1 MRVPLKWLSEYV
13 ACNWPAERIAER
25 LTLAGIEVG
34 SVERVGESWEGVDVG
49 LVVDVQPH
57 PNADRLRL
65 VTVDIGSTTSTV
77 VCGAPNVAVGQKV
90 AFAGVGAHLVD
101 GHSGSVVSLKPAR
114 IRGVLSEGMVCS
126 EKELG
131 LSEDHSATLEL
142 PPDAPMGMRLSDYLG
157 DVILHLELTP
167 NRPDLLSVIGVARE
181 VAALCGGKP
190 LLPRTEMRSDDRSI
204 EELVKITIENGEDCP
219 RYCATIIRGIRL
231 GPSPSWMQARLKACG
246 IRPISNVVDITNF
259 VMLEYGQPLHAFDFD
274 AVAGREIVVRRAREG
289 EVFKSLDD
297 VERNL
302 SPDVLMIAD
311 GERSVGI
318 AGIMGGSNTEVSEAT
333 STVLLEAANFNHAV
347 IRRGSSLLGLRTE
360 ASLRFDKGLHPDLA
374 LEAVQRATKLLA
386 DMCGGS
392 AVGGVYDCYA
402 LPAPLREISLPLHE
416 VKRLTG
422 MEVAAEYIRST
433 LESLGFEVIAAD
445 EQATAYRVPY
455 WRGDVTG
462 SADLVEDVIRVLGY
476 DNIPVGTPQFT
487 IATVSVPAD
496 LWEFKARLRHLMA
509 GAGFQ
514 ELLTYSLTSR
524 DRLALLFPDRLLPSE
539 PLPIANPM
547 TKDLECLRTSL
558 RASLLDVIA
567 RNRRREQS
575 PVRVFE
581 LSRVYIARGEELPD
595 EKETLCAMLCGS
607 AQPVSWLHGER
618 QFDFYDARGAVEFVL
633 TNCGVT
639 ARFRLGEEPSLFPGR
654 QAEIVVNGEK
664 IGMVGQIHPVVARA
678 FELDSEVF
686 VIEIDVA
693 ELMGHSC
700 NISEY
705 QPLSR
710 FPSSERDVAIVVDNS
725 VQYEQVAD
733 IIAGFGLVARV
744 LLFDVY
750 VGEQIPAGKKSFAV
764 RLVFQAPDR
773 TLTDIEINDV
783 QQKLLARLESAV
795 GAVLRS

>member
-13 ACNWPAERIAER
+13 ACHWPAERIAER

-34 SVERVGESWEGVDVG
+34 AVERVGESWDGVDVG

-65 VTVDIGSTTSTV
+65 VTVDIGSLTSTV

-90 AFAGVGAHLVD
+90 AFARVGAQLVD
-101 GHSGSVVSLKPAR
+101 GHSGNLVTLKPAK

-131 LSEDHSATLEL
+131 LSDDHSATLEL
-142 PPDAPMGMRLSDYLG
+142 PSDAPMGMRLSDYLG
-157 DVILHLELTP
+157 DAILHLELTP

-181 VAALCGGKP
+181 VAALCGSN
-190 LLPRTEMRSDDRSI
+190 LLPPQTVIESSDESI
-204 EELVKITIENGEDCP
+204 EELIKITIEDSEDCP
-219 RYCATIIRGIRL
+219 RYCSTIVRGITLR
-231 GPSPSWMQARLKACG
+231 PSPSWMQARLKACG

-274 AVAGREIVVRRAREG
+274 AIAGREIVVRRARVDEM
-289 EVFKSLDD
+289 FRTLDD

-302 SPDVLMIAD
+302 SPKVLMIAD
-311 GERSVGI
+311 GERAIGI
-318 AGIMGGSNTEVSEAT
+318 AGIMGGSNTEVSEKT
-333 STVLLEAANFNHAV
+333 STVLLEAANFNQAV

-392 AVGGVYDCYA
+392 AVGGVYDSYP
-402 LPAPLREISLPLHE
+402 LPVPLREIPLPSNE

-422 MEVAAEYIRST
+422 MEVTAEYIRST
-433 LESLGFEVIAAD
+433 LESLGFEVTASD
-445 EQATAYRVPY
+445 EQATSYRVPY

-496 LWEFKARLRHLMA
+496 LWEFKARLRHLMVS
-509 GAGFQ
+509 AGFQ
-514 ELLTYSLTSR
+514 ELLTYSLCSR
-524 DRLALLFPDRLLPSE
+524 DRLALLFPDRLLPTE
-539 PLPIANPM
+539 PLRIANPM
-547 TKDLECLRTSL
+547 TKDLEYLRTSL
-558 RASLLDVIA
+558 RASLLEVIA
-567 RNRRREQS
+567 RNLRREHS
-575 PVRVFE
+575 LVRIFE
-581 LSRVYIARGEELPD
+581 LSRIYIPRGEELPD
-595 EKETLCAMLCGS
+595 ERETLCVMLCGS
-607 AQPVSWLHGER
+607 AHPVSWLHTER
-618 QFDFYDARGAVEFVL
+618 EMDFYDAKGIVEFVL
-633 TNCGVT
+633 TKCGVT
-639 ARFRLGEEPSLFPGR
+639 ASFCPGEETSLFPGR
-654 QAEIVVNGEK
+654 QADIVVDGKK
-664 IGMVGQIHPVVARA
+664 IGVVGQIHPAVARA
-678 FELDSEVF
+678 FEIDSEVF
-686 VIEIDVA
+686 VIEIDAA
-693 ELMGHSC
+693 ELMVLSC
-700 NISEY
+700 DIIEY

-710 FPSSERDVAIVVDNS
+710 FPSSERDVAIVVDEN
-725 VQYEQVAD
+725 VQYAQVAD
-733 IIAGFGLVARV
+733 IIADFGLVARA

-750 VGEQIPAGKKSFAV
+750 VGEQVPAGKKSFAV

-773 TLTDIEINDV
+773 TLTDTEINDV
-783 QQKLLARLESAV
+783 LQKLLARLASAV
-795 GAVLRS
+795 GGVLRS